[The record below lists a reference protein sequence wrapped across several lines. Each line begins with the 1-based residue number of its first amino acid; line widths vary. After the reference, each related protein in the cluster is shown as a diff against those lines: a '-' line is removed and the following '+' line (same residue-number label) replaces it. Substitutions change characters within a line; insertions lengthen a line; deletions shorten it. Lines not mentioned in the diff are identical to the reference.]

1 MVIVF
6 LMSNSSIGVCVCDH
20 VLVFQCLCVHRSEA
34 QQQQR
39 GESQKSPVINVIDA
53 RCVCVCLCACL
64 LPSQHSAG
72 VPSLLSETHHSL
84 PRQQWTSP
92 RLCLCECAYVHVGVC
107 ERELWL
113 ILLSSERLSSHSR
126 LGNTHPHLLPSLSV
140 SLSPHRYIILSS
152 PALLSPLPPRLTDI
166 NSSLIL
172 DLDTWMHY
180 LPVALIRA
188 GEKDQSAQ
196 AAVVL
201 MTEPGRQIERHL
213 QRFFKK
219 WFPRTA
225 LSVMLTDKIASD
237 GGYFNW
243 CVQLDCAL
251 WPFVLFCSET
261 LCSWPTV

>member
-1 MVIVF
+1 MDFPAPVP
-6 LMSNSSIGVCVCDH
+6 LRVCV
-20 VLVFQCLCVHRSEA
+20 R
-34 QQQQR
+34 
-39 GESQKSPVINVIDA
+39 
-53 RCVCVCLCACL
+53 AC
-64 LPSQHSAG
+64 G
-72 VPSLLSETHHSL
+72 
-84 PRQQWTSP
+84 R
-92 RLCLCECAYVHVGVC
+92 VC

-140 SLSPHRYIILSS
+140 SLSPHRSIILSS

-219 WFPRTA
+219 WFPR
-225 LSVMLTDKIASD
+225 SVMLTDKIASD

-261 LCSWPTV
+261 LCSWATV